1 MKTIFTFTFALL
13 SFTFFAQTDTTKND
27 NETEI
32 DLGDVSIIIKDKSKT
47 TKVSDGTTNSD
58 EDKPKE
64 VNYPNVDFETSFGW
78 GVAGYSIVPRSGL
91 STTVLDPKRQSSASY
106 ELDFSQSRNYVINGN
121 LMIDLNKNF
130 GLLTGIGFEFNRFVF
145 RENLQLDPNEGTYL
159 TDSVISF
166 GSYKLRTNYVQI
178 PLMLAFR
185 SNNEKWKLALGGTFS
200 YNIGNKVKQEYS
212 IENVD
217 YKSEIKG
224 NYNMAPIKL
233 SVGARLAYKGIGIY
247 ANYGLTP
254 MNNLAMENIVGRE
267 DLMPFSVGITFG
279 GL

>member
-1 MKTIFTFTFALL
+1 MKTLITLSLALFTLPI
-13 SFTFFAQTDTTKND
+13 FAQTDSTEVE
-27 NETEI
+27 ETEFEI
-32 DLGDVSIIIKDKSKT
+32 GDMTVILRENKSKA
-47 TKVSDGTTNSD
+47 S
-58 EDKPKE
+58 EEKE
-64 VNYPNVDFETSFGW
+64 EETFPNVDFNTSFGW
-78 GVAGYSIVPRSGL
+78 GVAGYSIVPN
-91 STTVLDPKRQSSASY
+91 TDAHFTVIEAQRQSTASY

-145 RENLQLDPNEGTYL
+145 RENLQVSPNQGTFL
-159 TDSVISF
+159 TDSIISF
-166 GSYKLRTNYVQI
+166 GSYKLRTNYIQL

-185 SNNEKWKLALGGTFS
+185 TDNEKWKLAVGGTFS

-212 IENVD
+212 VENVD

-224 NYNMAPIKL
+224 NYNIAPIKL
-233 SVGARLAYKGIGIY
+233 SVGARIAYKGIGIY

-254 MNNLAMENIVGRE
+254 MNNLAMENIIGRE
-267 DLMPFSVGITFG
+267 DLMPFSAGITFG